1 MACAFRRSFIS
12 YLLAA
17 AAICVLGE
25 NPAHPGDL
33 SSDPELHLLVGG
45 RGLPGGTRAN
55 GQETVAIQVSYLQE
69 IFDSLAA
76 ELTYRNEGH
85 IEANHR
91 DGVGALFWGRF
102 RPLHDR
108 VVVGFGIGP
117 EMYFNTERANNRDGY
132 VDAHGFTLLGG
143 AAVQVDVVKGVF
155 VETRLHRTLATSSFA
170 SRSLLSGVGFR
181 LPATHPAHAEAGT
194 KTRSSLFVS
203 GGQSIV
209 NSFHSEEGQA
219 FAVQYEREVKGP
231 YGIMM
236 SYVNEGDARGFERSG
251 IAIQPTVRREF
262 LEDGRLALR
271 LAAGPYFNTQA
282 REERSSSR
290 TAVLFSAS
298 ANVRFTQHHG
308 LYVSGNR
315 VFTTNDKDAD
325 ILLIGGVFSFEDD

>member
-1 MACAFRRSFIS
+1 
-12 YLLAA
+12 
-17 AAICVLGE
+17 
-25 NPAHPGDL
+25 
-33 SSDPELHLLVGG
+33 
-45 RGLPGGTRAN
+45 
-55 GQETVAIQVSYLQE
+55 VAIQFSYLQE
-69 IFDSLAA
+69 IFDGLAA

-85 IEANHR
+85 VEANHR

-102 RPLHDR
+102 HPLHDR
-108 VVVGFGIGP
+108 VVVGLGIGP

-143 AAVQVDVVKGVF
+143 AAVQVDVVEGVF
-155 VETRLHRTLATSSFA
+155 VETRLYRTLATSSFA

-181 LPATHPAHAEAGT
+181 MPAMHRAPTQNAP

-209 NSFHSEEGQA
+209 NSFQSEEGQA
-219 FAVQYEREVKGP
+219 FAVQYEREITRP

-251 IAIQPTVRREF
+251 IAIQPTASREF
-262 LEDGRLALR
+262 FEDGRLVLR

-290 TAVLFSAS
+290 TAVLLSAS
-298 ANVRFTQHHG
+298 ANYRFTQHHG
-308 LYVSGNR
+308 VYVSGNR
-315 VFTTNDKDAD
+315 VFTTNDKDSD